1 MGRSFFQVNFGFAG
15 QVTLRCQRSIEY
27 WWGRTRLRLEK
38 YCPFLETLFQG
49 EISDAY
55 VEFQKQ

>member
-49 EISDAY
+49 R
-55 VEFQKQ
+55 